1 METTENVLL
10 KTENLFQKLLRIQ
23 THIESFVKN
32 KQAFNYSYVDGN
44 QVLGEIRPL
53 MNSAG
58 LLLKQECLSVKNERY
73 DYVTTKG
80 ISKTEVLSTL
90 EMKFTW
96 VDCVTGEKD
105 ENLFCANGMN
115 DFDKGVG
122 SALTYGER
130 YFLLK
135 YFHIPTD
142 QDDVDNL
149 KRDVGT
155 VSKKFDNNLPWLNK
169 NTKEFDGAVKKLKEG
184 TTTIEKIR
192 TVMKVS
198 KEVEKLL
205 NDAIKPVANAKV

>member
-1 METTENVLL
+1 METN
-10 KTENLFQKLLRIQ
+10 ENLFQKLLRIQ
-23 THIESFVKN
+23 THVESFVKN

-44 QVLGEIRPL
+44 QVLSEIRPL

-58 LLLKQECLSVKNERY
+58 LLLKQEVLSISNERY
-73 DYVTTKG
+73 DYVTSKG
-80 ISKTEVLSTL
+80 AAKTEVLSTL
-90 EMKFTW
+90 QMRFTW
-96 VDCVTGEKD
+96 VDSVTGEKD

-135 YFHIPTD
+135 FFHIPTD

-149 KRDVGT
+149 KKDIAT
-155 VSKKFDNNLPWLNK
+155 VSAGTNNFKKYDNNLPWLNK
-169 NTKEFDGAVKKLKEG
+169 NTKEFDGAVQKLKAG

-205 NDAIKPVANAKV
+205 KDAVNA